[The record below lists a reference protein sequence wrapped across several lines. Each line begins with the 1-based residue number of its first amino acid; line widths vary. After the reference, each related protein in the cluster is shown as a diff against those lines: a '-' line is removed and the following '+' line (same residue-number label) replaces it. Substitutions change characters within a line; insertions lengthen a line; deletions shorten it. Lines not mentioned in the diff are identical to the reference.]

1 MTTQQRFKTRKSTG
15 ITGEQIATTE
25 MKQKGYQILEN
36 NYRCHIGEIDIV
48 ASNNEFLVFVEVKTR
63 TEGKTKVDP
72 LISITQK
79 KRRKLKNLGM
89 FYVRQKSIYNKQPR
103 FDVIAI
109 MLLKDKKHTLQHI
122 ENAF

>member
-1 MTTQQRFKTRKSTG
+1 MTTQQRFKTRIITG
-15 ITGEQIATTE
+15 ITGEQIATSE
-25 MKQKGYQILEN
+25 MMQKGYQILEN

-79 KRRKLKNLGM
+79 KRQKLKNLGM
-89 FYVRQKSIYNKQPR
+89 FYVRQKGIYNKQPR

-109 MLLKDKKHTLQHI
+109 MLLKNKKHTLQHI

>member
-1 MTTQQRFKTRKSTG
+1 LTTQQRFKTRKSTG

>member
-1 MTTQQRFKTRKSTG
+1 MTTPRRFKTRISTG
-15 ITGEQIATTE
+15 ITGEQIATTV

-79 KRRKLKNLGM
+79 KRQKLKNLGM
-89 FYVRQKSIYNKQPR
+89 FYVQQKSIYDKQPR

-109 MLLKDKKHTLQHI
+109 MLLKDNTHHLQHI

>member
-63 TEGKTKVDP
+63 TVGKTIVDP

-79 KRRKLKNLGM
+79 KRQKLKNLGM
-89 FYVRQKSIYNKQPR
+89 FYVQQKSIYHKQPR

-109 MLLKDKKHTLQHI
+109 KLLKDNKHTFQHI

>member
-1 MTTQQRFKTRKSTG
+1 LTTQQRFKTRIITG
-15 ITGEQIATTE
+15 ITGEQIATSE
-25 MKQKGYQILEN
+25 MMQKGYQILEN

-79 KRRKLKNLGM
+79 KRQKLKNLGM
-89 FYVRQKSIYNKQPR
+89 FYVRQKGIYNKQPR

-109 MLLKDKKHTLQHI
+109 MLLKNKKHTLQHI

>member
-1 MTTQQRFKTRKSTG
+1 MTIQQRYKKRNRTG
-15 ITGEQIATTE
+15 VIGEEIATTIIS
-25 MKQKGYQILEN
+25 QKGYQILEN
-36 NYRCHIGEIDIV
+36 NYRCKIGEIDII
-48 ASNNEFLVFVEVKTR
+48 ASNKEYLVFIEVKTR
-63 TEGKTKVDP
+63 TVGKTIVDP

-79 KRRKLKNLGM
+79 KRQKLKNLGM

-109 MLLKDKKHTLQHI
+109 KLLKDNKHTFQHI

>member
-1 MTTQQRFKTRKSTG
+1 MTTQQRFKTRIITG
-15 ITGEQIATTE
+15 ITGEQIATSE
-25 MKQKGYQILEN
+25 MMQKGYQILEN

-79 KRRKLKNLGM
+79 KRQKLKNLGM
-89 FYVRQKSIYNKQPR
+89 FYVRQKGIYNKQPR

-109 MLLKDKKHTLQHI
+109 MLLKDNTHHLQHI

>member
-15 ITGEQIATTE
+15 LTGEQIATTE

>member
-48 ASNNEFLVFVEVKTR
+48 ASNNEFLVFVEGKTR

>member
-109 MLLKDKKHTLQHI
+109 KLLKDNKHTFQHI